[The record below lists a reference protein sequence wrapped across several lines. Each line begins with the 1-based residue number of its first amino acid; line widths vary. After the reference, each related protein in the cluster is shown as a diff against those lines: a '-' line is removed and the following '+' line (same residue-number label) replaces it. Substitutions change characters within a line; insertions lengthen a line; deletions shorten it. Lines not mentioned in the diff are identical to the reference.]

1 MEDTLLYG
9 LSSLWVLL
17 VLFKR
22 LRLKEGWIDTLLIV
36 GVLITISLHFFS
48 SVFTLPIEPYFL
60 VSVGFLYTLI
70 FVNPLDFFNRD
81 RYLTK
86 FQDIKKEHQ
95 ALLLRSESLRKRF
108 IALIDLLKDGLAF
121 KSDDGMMFA
130 TENLCNMIGFSK
142 NEFALEE
149 FEARIHP
156 DDLSL
161 YKNTLKK
168 LTKRSEGYEISY
180 RFKKFSQYIWLKE
193 IGSLVYYED
202 RTMIISMVKSIDV
215 RQYPETAVDVLN
227 SLKIDQEMLE
237 TLQSLN
243 RQRKSYYLVVIEL
256 SNIPSINKKYGRD
269 IGDLM
274 MGDFLNKM
282 RFNFVKEDQA
292 YFRISGIRFAMVIQD
307 PRKYEILERALK
319 HGGDALNFSMQF
331 GGIKETLFP
340 YFGIQKITMFD
351 EPINELIERTIK
363 ALEIALDDHSQENY
377 FVMGK

>member
-1 MEDTLLYG
+1 MEDYLLYG

-17 VLFKR
+17 VFFKR
-22 LRLKEGWIDTLLIV
+22 LRLKEGWIDTLLVVASLIV
-36 GVLITISLHFFS
+36 ISLHLFT
-48 SVFTLPIEPYFL
+48 SVLSLPIEPYMV
-60 VSVGFLYTLI
+60 VSMGLLYTLI

-86 FQDIKKEHQ
+86 FQGLKKEHE

-121 KSDDGMMFA
+121 RSDDGMMFA
-130 TENLCNMIGFSK
+130 TENLCDMIGFSN
-142 NEFALEE
+142 NEFSLEE

-202 RTMIISMVKSIDV
+202 RTMIISMVKTIDV

-227 SLKIDQEMLE
+227 SLKLDQEMLE

-243 RQRKSYYLVVIEL
+243 RQRKPYYLLIIEL
-256 SNIPSINKKYGRD
+256 SNIPSINQKYGRD
-269 IGDLM
+269 FGDLM

-363 ALEIALDDHSQENY
+363 ALDIALEEHSQENY
-377 FVMGK
+377 FVIGK